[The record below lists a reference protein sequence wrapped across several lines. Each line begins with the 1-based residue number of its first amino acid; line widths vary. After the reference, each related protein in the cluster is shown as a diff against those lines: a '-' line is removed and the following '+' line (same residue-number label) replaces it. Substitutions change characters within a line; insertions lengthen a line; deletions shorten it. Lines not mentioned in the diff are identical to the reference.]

1 MLHTEVRIRRI
12 VSSFIAVVFALILT
26 SCGQQRTTWEEQ
38 YDLGV
43 RYLSDGNYEEAI
55 LAFTAA
61 IEIDPKRPEAYS
73 GLANTYIAMGDYNKA
88 AGVWENIPTETD
100 GADISSFSMWQR
112 KSEEICAAVEGGES
126 GVWIIGCSFDKERFV
141 AGEETEFQVMVL
153 YNATAGEEWSL
164 YLMGRTDHQDS
175 RVLISD
181 VKSLEAGRGI
191 CLLTGADTPIP
202 RKDVY
207 ALTTQMSSHE
217 RFLEDEIYLT
227 LEGGIDD
234 GYNAYGGRK
243 FDCRSNYRAY
253 DSMTET
259 ERHVIDVVGTAAI
272 NGNMESLYSIL
283 DNYTETTWSFT
294 NHVYTMW
301 NEYKI
306 KIDFRPYR
314 DENGDRTGLIEVE
327 MRSENGPGYFGSIYH
342 TFAVSAAG
350 RESWWDDYQNTS
362 WGTCLCE
369 DWQWNGNI
377 QEESHGNHQ
386 FNSISGYSSAG
397 SDEVQ
402 LTGSVA
408 FSGPSSITSIET
420 NSDEYGNKTNVY
432 KLDFNDGILIKKTIN
447 GENYPVDKDCYQVVA
462 TESRCCVVFHS
473 KQDML
478 DTRFW

>member
-1 MLHTEVRIRRI
+1 MKKYFCIFLAFVMCLSLCACAQE
-12 VSSFIAVVFALILT
+12 
-26 SCGQQRTTWEEQ
+26 GPTWNEQ

-43 RYLSDGNYEEAI
+43 RYLSEGNYEEAI
-55 LAFTAA
+55 IAFTAA

-100 GADISSFSMWQR
+100 GADILSFSMWQR
-112 KSEEICAAVEGGES
+112 KSEKICAALENGES
-126 GVWIIGCSFDKERFV
+126 GIWIMNCAFDKDIFSS
-141 AGEETEFQVMVL
+141 GKETGVVVTAF
-153 YNATAGEEWSL
+153 YNAVADAKHESLLMTEGDKCWESTGESTML
-164 YLMGRTDHQDS
+164 N
-175 RVLISD
+175 
-181 VKSLEAGRGI
+181 RGI
-191 CLLTGADTPIP
+191 GVCRLTGAVTLPPDGKYCKLIATLHQRESELLDSDI
-202 RKDVY
+202 
-207 ALTTQMSSHE
+207 
-217 RFLEDEIYLT
+217 IYLMPD
-227 LEGGIDD
+227 GSIDD
-234 GYNAYGGRK
+234 GYNTYGGRK
-243 FDCRSNYRAY
+243 FDYRSNYRAY

-283 DNYTETTWSFT
+283 DNYTEATWSFT

-301 NEYKI
+301 NEYRI

-314 DENGDRTGLIEVE
+314 DEDGDRTGQIELE
-327 MRSENGPGYFGSIYH
+327 MRAENGPGYFGGIYH
-342 TFAVSAAG
+342 TFAVNTAG
-350 RESWWDDYQNTS
+350 RESWWVDYQNTS

-377 QEESHGNHQ
+377 QEESHCNYQH
-386 FNSISGYSSAG
+386 NSISGYSSAG
-397 SDEVQ
+397 SNEVQ

-420 NSDEYGNKTNVY
+420 RSDKYSNETNVY

-447 GENYPVDKDCYQVVA
+447 GENYPVDKDCYQVAA
-462 TESRCCVVFHS
+462 TESRCCLVFHS
-473 KQDML
+473 RQDML

>member
-1 MLHTEVRIRRI
+1 MRRTI
-12 VSSFIAVVFALILT
+12 SLLLALVLLLT
-26 SCGQQRTTWEEQ
+26 LGGCGKKDRGAAWQEQ

-73 GLANTYIAMGDYNKA
+73 GLANTYIATGDYNKA

-207 ALTTQMSSHE
+207 ALTAQMSSHE

-314 DENGDRTGLIEVE
+314 DEDGDRTGLIEVE

-342 TFAVSAAG
+342 TFAVSTAG
-350 RESWWDDYQNTS
+350 RESWWDDYQDTS

-369 DWQWNGNI
+369 DWQWNGDI
-377 QEESHGNHQ
+377 RAEEHCNRRH
-386 FNSISGYSSAG
+386 SIPGYSSAG
-397 SDEVQ
+397 RDEVQ

-408 FSGPSSITSIET
+408 FRGPSSITSIET
-420 NSDEYGNKTNVY
+420 NSDKYGNKTDVY
-432 KLDFNDGILIKKTIN
+432 KLDFNDGILIEETIN
-447 GENYPVDKDCYQVVA
+447 GEDYPDVEGCYQVPTVG
-462 TESRCCVVFHS
+462 RCCVRFHS
-473 KQDML
+473 RQDML